1 MPGAPDE
8 RDRLARLFVEERGKA
23 VATLIRHFG
32 DIDVAEEAVQ
42 EAFVVAMERWPETGA
57 PPNPA
62 AWIMTTARNKAI
74 DRHRRES
81 TRHDRHLQADRLH
94 DADAPP
100 EEVGPVPDD
109 RLRLMFTCCHPA
121 LNKAAQV
128 ALTLKLLGGLET
140 QAIARAFLVEE
151 ATMYARITRAKK
163 KIQAANIPYRIPTD
177 AELPDRLPPVL
188 GAIYLVFNEGYV
200 AAAPA
205 GDRLDRPDLCAEA
218 IRLARVLVELMPD
231 EPEVHGLL
239 ALLLLNA
246 SRRPARVAEDGS
258 LVLLADQDRSRWDQ
272 RLADEGHQI
281 LRGCLRRNLPGP
293 YQLQAALNA
302 VHSEASSMA
311 DTDWGQ
317 LVQIY
322 DQLLQFV
329 PSAVVRLNRAVV
341 VAELDGPHVA
351 LALVDEL
358 AEELDGYQH
367 LHATRADLL
376 TRLDRVAEAADAQRR
391 ALTLTTNP
399 AERRLLERRLADLG
413 PLD

>member
-1 MPGAPDE
+1 
-8 RDRLARLFVEERGKA
+8 
-23 VATLIRHFG
+23 
-32 DIDVAEEAVQ
+32 
-42 EAFVVAMERWPETGA
+42 
-57 PPNPA
+57 
-62 AWIMTTARNKAI
+62 
-74 DRHRRES
+74 
-81 TRHDRHLQADRLH
+81 
-94 DADAPP
+94 
-100 EEVGPVPDD
+100 
-109 RLRLMFTCCHPA
+109 
-121 LNKAAQV
+121 
-128 ALTLKLLGGLET
+128 
-140 QAIARAFLVEE
+140 
-151 ATMYARITRAKK
+151 
-163 KIQAANIPYRIPTD
+163 
-177 AELPDRLPPVL
+177 
-188 GAIYLVFNEGYV
+188 
-200 AAAPA
+200 
-205 GDRLDRPDLCAEA
+205 
-218 IRLARVLVELMPD
+218 
-231 EPEVHGLL
+231 
-239 ALLLLNA
+239 
-246 SRRPARVAEDGS
+246 
-258 LVLLADQDRSRWDQ
+258 
-272 RLADEGHQI
+272 QI